1 MVKNVYALNAVNFGH
16 KKGEG
21 MKGRKRNISN
31 VASALSAQ
39 EGGIQAC
46 HLVLIIEYGR
56 IYKNGNGEIQGYSR
70 L

>member
-1 MVKNVYALNAVNFGH
+1 MKVKMFALNAVNFGH

-46 HLVLIIEYGR
+46 HLVLIIYGD
-56 IYKNGNGEIQGYSR
+56 KSNGRKVPLDKTGN
-70 L
+70 